1 MRRVGT
7 AWAFF
12 ILMGL
17 FVALVVPLGEGFD
30 EPWHFGYVQYLAQT
44 GRLPP
49 GPQSHLS
56 GELDQFLLRHPIGWR
71 LRDILPSLHSH
82 DEYWQ
87 QAPDERL
94 RIDTDVRQ
102 MRF

>member
-44 GRLPP
+44 GRLPA
-49 GPQSHLS
+49 GPQNHLS
-56 GELDQFLLRHPIGWR
+56 CERDQFLLRHPVGRR
-71 LRDILPSLHSH
+71 LPDIPPPPHSPLQH
-82 DEYWQ
+82 FPQ
-87 QAPDERL
+87 IPH
-94 RIDTDVRQ
+94 IPPPTSTH
-102 MRF
+102 